1 MSMDWG
7 VIVAIFGAVPGLL
20 ALAGGLLAM
29 GRLTQRLAT
38 VERDVQDMKT
48 VTAKVAVIE
57 ERTKNTDD
65 NVKAIRSGMANLTDT
80 LLARAFEELRSF
92 KDRRPDGG

>member
-1 MSMDWG
+1 MDANWG
-7 VIVAIFGAVPGLL
+7 IVVATLGAVPGML
-20 ALAGGLLAM
+20 ALAGGLVTL
-29 GRLTQRLAT
+29 GRLTQRLNT

-80 LLARAFEELRSF
+80 LLGRAFEELRSF
-92 KDRRPDGG
+92 KGRSPADG